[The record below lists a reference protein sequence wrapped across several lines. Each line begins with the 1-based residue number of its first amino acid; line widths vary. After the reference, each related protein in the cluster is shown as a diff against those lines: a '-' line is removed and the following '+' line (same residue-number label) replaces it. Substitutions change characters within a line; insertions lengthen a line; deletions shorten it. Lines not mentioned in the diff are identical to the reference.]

1 MKPIKASPRKGGKVF
16 LLDLGLGNTIG
27 NLEGFVRFDNKI
39 YPNSI
44 VYLFQRSS
52 AKPVAWE
59 KVKPDGSYAFVGI
72 NTNFNY
78 FTTAFDLKKQ
88 YVAVSQDNLYPK

>member
-1 MKPIKASPRKGGKVF
+1 MKPVKSSPRKGSKIFLSYLGTGKQ
-16 LLDLGLGNTIG
+16 IG
-27 NLEGFVRFDNKI
+27 DIEGFVKFDNKI

-44 VYLFQRSS
+44 VYLFQRSD
-52 AKPVAWE
+52 AKPIIWC
-59 KVKPDGSYAFVGI
+59 KVKPDGSYAFVGL
-72 NTNFNY
+72 NADVNY